1 MTKSTLSPAV
11 LKKADNTGVGVSRAA
26 VLYKVI
32 KEGIPVELVSGGK
45 KAIQA
50 KSNEVLKALK
60 AASDTQDD
68 APHQTL
74 KTLLSGKKGLK
85 VVGGADGIDLSGI
98 KKTEMFGGGKGKG
111 GGAAGTALQESA
123 AAWFAAVRFS
133 MNNPLTQEPSDAQ
146 FDAVADRVDTDK
158 SLDEIK
164 NFLEENPAWVD
175 SCMAT
180 ANELYRKFGKKNG
193 YNWYR
198 GGSLVKSISEHFK
211 KVNASYEKPP
221 FSNLNKWSPADI
233 WACECSFDKGEMRK
247 TTTFASF
254 NAYLKKAIDDEIL
267 YGISLKKNPT
277 SSMKVS
283 EVNYTKSRPVY
294 GYKTIYAKSFE
305 SIDMWMYIRDNL
317 EVQFRDTSGG
327 DGLQWQGEA
336 IGTYAKHGK
345 IGGGVYSGILEEVT
359 GEELYAE
366 TEIDIIKTK
375 ARAGSLKSE
384 VYDLANKHTEK
395 VVGAEHTQKGKKL
408 ERIMELTKLSG
419 RAKEERLKEL
429 INERHTDTRGQW
441 TFSKYLGLLMVDRL
455 HGMSDDERNKFAHL
469 VALYAT
475 SQHKD
480 SAPFLKTS

>member
-1 MTKSTLSPAV
+1 MSKSTLSPAV
-11 LKKADNTGVGVSRAA
+11 LKKVDNTGVGVSRAA
-26 VLYKVI
+26 VLYKII
-32 KEGIPVELVSGGK
+32 KEGTPIELVSGGK

-50 KSNEVLKALK
+50 QSKEVLKALEI
-60 AASDTQDD
+60 AGNTQDD
-68 APHQTL
+68 APHEKL
-74 KTLLSGKKGLK
+74 KNLLSNKKGLK
-85 VVGGADGIDLSGI
+85 VVGGDGINLAGI
-98 KKTEMFGGGKGKG
+98 KKTEMFGGGKGSG
-111 GGAAGTALQESA
+111 GGSSGTALQESA
-123 AAWFAAVRFS
+123 AAWFSAVRFS
-133 MNNPLTQEPSDAQ
+133 MNKPLTQEPSDAQ

-158 SLDEIK
+158 SLDDIK
-164 NFLEENPAWVD
+164 KFLEENPAWVD

-211 KVNASYEKPP
+211 KVNSSYEKSP
-221 FSNLNKWSPADI
+221 FANLNKWSPADI

-254 NAYLKKAIDDEIL
+254 NAYLKKAIDDKIL

-283 EVNYTKSRPVY
+283 EVNYTKSRPSY
-294 GYKTIYAKSFE
+294 SFKTIYAKSFE
-305 SIDMWMYIRDNL
+305 SIDMWMYIKDGL

-359 GEELYAE
+359 GNELYAE
-366 TEIDIIKTK
+366 TEIDIIKAQ
-375 ARAGSLKSE
+375 ARGGSLKDE
-384 VYDLANKHTEK
+384 VKRLALKHTEK

-419 RAKEERLKEL
+419 RAKEERLEEL

-455 HGMSDDERNKFAHL
+455 HNMSKEDRNKFSHL

-475 SQHKD
+475 SQHRD
-480 SAPFLKTS
+480 SAPFLKVS

>member
-1 MTKSTLSPAV
+1 MSNLSAAD
-11 LKKADNTGVGVSRAA
+11 LKKPDNTGVGTSRAA

-32 KEGIPVELVSGGK
+32 KEGTPIQLVSGGK
-45 KAIQA
+45 KALQA
-50 KSNEVLKALK
+50 KGNDVLKALEL
-60 AASDTQDD
+60 AADTLDDGAHDKVSKLFLRKKPLKIVGSKTDIGLSD
-68 APHQTL
+68 
-74 KTLLSGKKGLK
+74 
-85 VVGGADGIDLSGI
+85 IE
-98 KKTEMFGGGKGKG
+98 KTEMFGGGKGKG
-111 GGAAGTALQESA
+111 GGATGTAIQESA

-133 MNNPLTQEPSDAQ
+133 MNKPLTQEPSDAQ
-146 FDAVADRVDTDK
+146 FAAVADRVETDK
-158 SLDEIK
+158 SLDDIK

-233 WACECSFDKGEMRK
+233 WACECSFDKGEMRE
-247 TTTFASF
+247 TTTFSSF
-254 NAYLKKAIDDEIL
+254 NAYLKKAIDDQIL

-283 EVNYTKSRPVY
+283 EVNYTKSRPSFAF
-294 GYKTIYAKSFE
+294 KTIYAKSFE
-305 SIDMWMYIRDNL
+305 SLDMWMYINDGL

-327 DGLQWQGEA
+327 DTLSWQGEA

-359 GEELYAE
+359 GNELYAE
-366 TEIDIIKTK
+366 TEIDIIKAK
-375 ARAGSLKSE
+375 ARGGSLKSE

-429 INERHTDTRGQW
+429 IDERHTDTRGQW

-455 HGMSDDERNKFAHL
+455 HGMTKGDRDKFAHL

-475 SQHKD
+475 SQHRD
-480 SAPFLKTS
+480 SAPFLKVS

>member
-32 KEGIPVELVSGGK
+32 KEGIPIELVSGGK

-50 KSNEVLKALK
+50 KSNDVLKALE
-60 AASDTQDD
+60 AAADTQDD
-68 APHQTL
+68 APHEKL
-74 KTLLSGKKGLK
+74 KELLKNRKGLK
-85 VVGGADGIDLSGI
+85 VVGGKTDLNLSEI
-98 KKTEMFGGGKGKG
+98 KKTAMFGGGKGKG

-123 AAWFAAVRFS
+123 AAWFSAVRFS
-133 MNNPLTQEPSDAQ
+133 MNKPLTQEPSDAQ
-146 FDAVADRVDTDK
+146 FDAVADRVETDK
-158 SLDEIK
+158 SLDDIK
-164 NFLEENPAWVD
+164 KFLEENPAWVD

-180 ANELYRKFGKKNG
+180 ANELYKKFGKKNG

-198 GGSLVKSISEHFK
+198 GGSLVKSISDHFK
-211 KVNASYEKPP
+211 KINSSYEKPP

-254 NAYLKKAIDDEIL
+254 NAYLKKAIDDKIL

-283 EVNYTKSRPVY
+283 EVNYTKSRPSY
-294 GYKTIYAKSFE
+294 SFKTIYAKSFE
-305 SIDMWMYIRDNL
+305 SIDMWMYIKDGL

-359 GEELYAE
+359 GNELYAE
-366 TEIDIIKTK
+366 TEIDIIKAQ
-375 ARAGSLKSE
+375 ARGGSLKDE
-384 VYDLANKHTEK
+384 VKRLALKHTEK

-419 RAKEERLKEL
+419 RAKEERLEEL

-455 HGMSDDERNKFAHL
+455 HGMTDGDRNKFAHL

-475 SQHKD
+475 SQHRD
-480 SAPFLKTS
+480 SAPFLKVS

>member
-1 MTKSTLSPAV
+1 MSNLSAAD
-11 LKKADNTGVGVSRAA
+11 LKKPDNTGVGTSRAA

-32 KEGIPVELVSGGK
+32 KEGTPIQLVSGGK
-45 KAIQA
+45 KALQA
-50 KSNEVLKALK
+50 KGNDVLKALEL
-60 AASDTQDD
+60 AADTLDDGAHDKVSKLFLRKKPLKIVGSKTDIGLSD
-68 APHQTL
+68 
-74 KTLLSGKKGLK
+74 
-85 VVGGADGIDLSGI
+85 IE
-98 KKTEMFGGGKGKG
+98 KTEMFGGGKGKG
-111 GGAAGTALQESA
+111 GGATGTAIQESA

-133 MNNPLTQEPSDAQ
+133 MNKPLTQEPSDAQ
-146 FDAVADRVDTDK
+146 FAAVADRVETDK
-158 SLDEIK
+158 SLDDIK

-198 GGSLVKSISEHFK
+198 GGSLVRSISDHFK

-233 WACECSFDKGEMRK
+233 WACECSFDKGEMRE
-247 TTTFASF
+247 TTTFSSF
-254 NAYLKKAIDDEIL
+254 NAYLKKAIDDQIL

-283 EVNYTKSRPVY
+283 EVNYTKSRPSFAF
-294 GYKTIYAKSFE
+294 KTIYAKSFE
-305 SIDMWMYIRDNL
+305 SLDMWMYINDGL

-327 DGLQWQGEA
+327 DTLSWQGEA

-359 GEELYAE
+359 GNELYAE
-366 TEIDIIKTK
+366 TEIDIIKAK
-375 ARAGSLKSE
+375 ARGGSLKSE

>member
-198 GGSLVKSISEHFK
+198 GGSLVRSISEHFK
-211 KVNASYEKPP
+211 KVNSSYEKPP

-233 WACECSFDKGEMRK
+233 WACECSFDKGEMKK
-247 TTTFASF
+247 TTTFSSF
-254 NAYLKKAIDDEIL
+254 NAYLKKAIDDGIL

-277 SSMKVS
+277 TSMKVS
-283 EVNYTKSRPVY
+283 EVNYTKSRPSY
-294 GYKTIYAKSFE
+294 FYDNIYAKSFE
-305 SIDMWMYIRDNL
+305 SLDMWMYIKDGL
-317 EVQFRDTSGG
+317 SVQFRDTSGG

-359 GEELYAE
+359 GNELYAE
-366 TEIDIIKTK
+366 TEIDIIKAQ
-375 ARAGSLKSE
+375 ARGGFLKDE
-384 VYDLANKHTEK
+384 VKRLAIKHTSK
-395 VVGAEHTQKGKKL
+395 VVGAESDQKGVKM
-408 ERIMELTKLSG
+408 ERIMELNKLSG
-419 RAKEERLKEL
+419 KAKEERLEEL

>member
-1 MTKSTLSPAV
+1 MSNLSAAD
-11 LKKADNTGVGVSRAA
+11 LKKPDNTGVGTSRAA

-32 KEGIPVELVSGGK
+32 KEGTPIQLVSGGK
-45 KAIQA
+45 KALQA
-50 KSNEVLKALK
+50 KGNDVLKALEL
-60 AASDTQDD
+60 AADTLDDGAHDKVSKLFLRKKPLKIVGSKTDIGLSD
-68 APHQTL
+68 
-74 KTLLSGKKGLK
+74 
-85 VVGGADGIDLSGI
+85 IE
-98 KKTEMFGGGKGKG
+98 KTEMFGGGKGKG
-111 GGAAGTALQESA
+111 GGATGTAIQESA

-133 MNNPLTQEPSDAQ
+133 MNKPLTQEPSDAQ
-146 FDAVADRVDTDK
+146 FAAVADRVETDK
-158 SLDEIK
+158 SLDDIK

-198 GGSLVKSISEHFK
+198 GGSLVRSISEHFK
-211 KVNASYEKPP
+211 KVNSSYEKPP

-359 GEELYAE
+359 GKELYSE
-366 TEIDIIKTK
+366 SDYDTIKAK
-375 ARAGSLKSE
+375 ARGGSLKDD
-384 VYDLANKHTEK
+384 VYELANKHTEK

-475 SQHKD
+475 SQHRD
-480 SAPFLKTS
+480 SAPFLKVS

>member
-1 MTKSTLSPAV
+1 MSNLSAAD
-11 LKKADNTGVGVSRAA
+11 LKKPDNTGVGTSRAA

-32 KEGIPVELVSGGK
+32 KEGTPIQLVSGGK
-45 KAIQA
+45 KALQA
-50 KSNEVLKALK
+50 KGNDVLKALEL
-60 AASDTQDD
+60 AADTLDDGAHDKVSKLFLRKKPLKIVGSKTDIGLSD
-68 APHQTL
+68 
-74 KTLLSGKKGLK
+74 
-85 VVGGADGIDLSGI
+85 IE
-98 KKTEMFGGGKGKG
+98 KTEMFGGGKGKG
-111 GGAAGTALQESA
+111 GGATGTAIQESA

-133 MNNPLTQEPSDAQ
+133 MNKPLTQEPSDAQ
-146 FDAVADRVDTDK
+146 FAAVADRVETDK
-158 SLDEIK
+158 SLDDIK

-198 GGSLVKSISEHFK
+198 GGSLVRSISEHFK

-233 WACECSFDKGEMRK
+233 WACECSFDKGEMRE
-247 TTTFASF
+247 TTTFSSF
-254 NAYLKKAIDDEIL
+254 NAYLKKAIDDQIL

-283 EVNYTKSRPVY
+283 EVNYTKSRPSFAF
-294 GYKTIYAKSFE
+294 KTIYAKSFE
-305 SIDMWMYIRDNL
+305 SLDMWMYINDGL

-327 DGLQWQGEA
+327 DTLSWQGEA

-359 GEELYAE
+359 GNELYAE
-366 TEIDIIKTK
+366 TEIDIIKAK
-375 ARAGSLKSE
+375 ARGGSLKSE

>member
-1 MTKSTLSPAV
+1 MSNLSAAD
-11 LKKADNTGVGVSRAA
+11 LKKPDNTGVGTSRAA

-32 KEGIPVELVSGGK
+32 KEGTPIQLVSGGK
-45 KAIQA
+45 KALQA
-50 KSNEVLKALK
+50 KGNDVLKALEL
-60 AASDTQDD
+60 AADTLDDGAHDKVSKLFLRKKPLKIVGSKTDIGLSD
-68 APHQTL
+68 
-74 KTLLSGKKGLK
+74 
-85 VVGGADGIDLSGI
+85 IE
-98 KKTEMFGGGKGKG
+98 KTEMFGGGKGKG
-111 GGAAGTALQESA
+111 GGATGTAIQESA

-133 MNNPLTQEPSDAQ
+133 MNKPLTQEPSDAQ
-146 FDAVADRVDTDK
+146 FAAVADRVETDK
-158 SLDEIK
+158 SLDDIK

-198 GGSLVKSISEHFK
+198 GGSLVRSISEHFK
-211 KVNASYEKPP
+211 KVNSSYEKPP

-233 WACECSFDKGEMRK
+233 WACECSFDKGEMKK
-247 TTTFASF
+247 TTTFSSF
-254 NAYLKKAIDDEIL
+254 NAYLKKAIDDQIL

-283 EVNYTKSRPVY
+283 EVNYTKSRPSFAF
-294 GYKTIYAKSFE
+294 KTIYAKSFE
-305 SIDMWMYIRDNL
+305 SLDMWMYINDGL

-327 DGLQWQGEA
+327 DTLSWQGEA

-359 GEELYAE
+359 GNELYAE
-366 TEIDIIKTK
+366 TEIDIIKAK
-375 ARAGSLKSE
+375 ARGGSLKSE

-429 INERHTDTRGQW
+429 IDERHTDTRGQW

-455 HGMSDDERNKFAHL
+455 HGMTKGDRDKFAHL

-475 SQHKD
+475 SQHRD
-480 SAPFLKTS
+480 SAPFLKVS

>member
-1 MTKSTLSPAV
+1 MSKLSAAD
-11 LKKADNTGVGVSRAA
+11 LKKPDNTGVGTSRAA

-32 KEGIPVELVSGGK
+32 KEGTPIQLVSGGK
-45 KAIQA
+45 KALQA
-50 KSNEVLKALK
+50 KGNDVLKALEV
-60 AASDTQDD
+60 AADTLDDGAHDKISKLFSRKKPLKIVGSKTDIGLSD
-68 APHQTL
+68 
-74 KTLLSGKKGLK
+74 
-85 VVGGADGIDLSGI
+85 IE
-98 KKTEMFGGGKGKG
+98 KTEMFGGGKGKG
-111 GGAAGTALQESA
+111 GGATGTAIQESA

-133 MNNPLTQEPSDAQ
+133 MNKPLTQEPSDAQ
-146 FDAVADRVDTDK
+146 FAAVADRVETDK
-158 SLDEIK
+158 SLDDIK

-198 GGSLVKSISEHFK
+198 GGSLVRSISEHFK
-211 KVNASYEKPP
+211 KVNSSYEKPP

-233 WACECSFDKGEMRK
+233 WACECSFDKGEMRE
-247 TTTFASF
+247 TTTFSSF
-254 NAYLKKAIDDEIL
+254 NAYLKKAIDDQIL

-283 EVNYTKSRPVY
+283 EVNYTKSRPSFAF
-294 GYKTIYAKSFE
+294 KTIYAKSFE
-305 SIDMWMYIRDNL
+305 SLDMWMYINDGL

-327 DGLQWQGEA
+327 DGLTWQGEA

-429 INERHTDTRGQW
+429 IDERHTDTRGQW

-455 HGMSDDERNKFAHL
+455 HGMTKGDRDKFAHL

-475 SQHKD
+475 SQHRD
-480 SAPFLKTS
+480 SAPFLKVS

>member
-1 MTKSTLSPAV
+1 MSNLSAAD
-11 LKKADNTGVGVSRAA
+11 LKKPDNTGVGTSRAA

-32 KEGIPVELVSGGK
+32 KEGTPIQLVSGGK
-45 KAIQA
+45 KALQA
-50 KSNEVLKALK
+50 KGNDVLKALEL
-60 AASDTQDD
+60 AADTLDDGAHDKVSKLFLRKKPLKIVGSKTDIGLSD
-68 APHQTL
+68 
-74 KTLLSGKKGLK
+74 
-85 VVGGADGIDLSGI
+85 IE
-98 KKTEMFGGGKGKG
+98 KTEMFGGGKGKG
-111 GGAAGTALQESA
+111 GGATGTAIQESA

-133 MNNPLTQEPSDAQ
+133 MNKPLTQEPSDAQ

-198 GGSLVKSISEHFK
+198 GGSLVRSISDHFK

-233 WACECSFDKGEMRK
+233 WACECSFDKGEMRE
-247 TTTFASF
+247 TTTFSSF
-254 NAYLKKAIDDEIL
+254 NAYLKKAIDDQIL

-283 EVNYTKSRPVY
+283 EVNYTKSRPSFAF
-294 GYKTIYAKSFE
+294 KTIYAKSFE
-305 SIDMWMYIRDNL
+305 SLDMWMYINDGL

-327 DGLQWQGEA
+327 DTLSWQGEA

-359 GEELYAE
+359 GNELYAE
-366 TEIDIIKTK
+366 TEIDIIKAK
-375 ARAGSLKSE
+375 ARGGSLKSE

-429 INERHTDTRGQW
+429 IDERHTDTRGQW